1 MKRILLPTDF
11 SENSWNAIQY
21 AMELYKED
29 VCTFYLLNAYTPML
43 IEPVNPMGST
53 AVTKAMLDVVQ
64 KNAEEGLA
72 NMLKR
77 IQETYV
83 NTKHHLKP
91 YVRMNSF

>member
-64 KNAEEGLA
+64 KNAEEGCQYA
-72 NMLKR
+72 EK
-77 IQETYV
+77 
-83 NTKHHLKP
+83 
-91 YVRMNSF
+91 NSRDLCKYKASF

>member
-53 AVTKAMLDVVQ
+53 AVTKAMLDDSAKKCRIRIGQ
-64 KNAEEGLA
+64 YAEKNSRDLCKYKA
-72 NMLKR
+72 
-77 IQETYV
+77 
-83 NTKHHLKP
+83 
-91 YVRMNSF
+91 SF